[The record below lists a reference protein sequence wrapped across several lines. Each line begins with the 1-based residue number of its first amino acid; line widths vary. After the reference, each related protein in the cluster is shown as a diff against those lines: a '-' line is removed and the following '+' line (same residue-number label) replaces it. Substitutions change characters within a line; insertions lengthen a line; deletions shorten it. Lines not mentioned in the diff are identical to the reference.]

1 MYIVWPTLGH
11 LGNHGEGFLGVV
23 LKSLV
28 FGFCADG
35 LEKIDKLAL
44 EVRAVG
50 RWGCDKFQRCRRCG
64 GSGGY
69 GDCIWE
75 VREAERSK
83 ESVALEDVCTC
94 AAPLQVIQL

>member
-1 MYIVWPTLGH
+1 MGR
-11 LGNHGEGFLGVV
+11 LGNHGEGFVGVV

-44 EVRAVG
+44 EVRAAE
-50 RWGCDKFQRCRRCG
+50 RWGCDKFQRCGSCG
-64 GSGGY
+64 SMGGY
-69 GDCIWE
+69 GG